1 MFSYSKRR
9 CLLTWTRLA
18 PTPNSCSPSSTLVPI
33 LPHCSGSRAPLSFF
47 GRIGPS
53 PPPDVD
59 SKCLQRIAFPSY
71 LWVMGFQIPQ
81 FNNAELSCG
90 RCTYFGCNHDFCE
103 YCTGSVIVTPRISTA
118 KRRTLRMTESD
129 VLSQAGE
136 SQIARGVASEAN
148 RAKFFACKA
157 DIQEALARMTLDIN
171 TTFP

>member
-1 MFSYSKRR
+1 M
-9 CLLTWTRLA
+9 TWVSR
-18 PTPNSCSPSSTLVPI
+18 TPNASAIGVSGLVVGDVTPVSD
-33 LPHCSGSRAPLSFF
+33 LMLLDDTPARSR
-47 GRIGPS
+47 IIYCC
-53 PPPDVD
+53 
-59 SKCLQRIAFPSY
+59 KCN
-71 LWVMGFQIPQ
+71 W

-118 KRRTLRMTESD
+118 KRRTLRMAESD